1 MEITIKK
8 VENGADKK
16 KFIDFVHDLYAD
28 DPNYVP
34 ELYMAQSDLM
44 NPKKNPFFWHSKA
57 DLFLAERDGK
67 VVGRI
72 AAIRNNNYNE
82 YAKTKVGFFGFFDVI
97 NDYEVAK
104 KLLDTANDW
113 IKKEGLTDIIGP
125 TNFSTNETCGLLVE
139 GLDSAPV
146 IMMTYNKAYYKT
158 FLDKYGFT
166 KQMDLIAYVLD
177 PMDMPEKLLRLAKGI
192 EERLKRRN
200 ITVRKINMKDFNN
213 EVAKVKEIYNAAWDK
228 NWGFV
233 PMTDDEFKFQ
243 AKDMKMILDK
253 DFAYVAEDNGKV
265 IAFSLTIPNVNEVFK
280 TIKRGRLFPTGL
292 LKLVLNK
299 SKISSVRVIT
309 LGVLEEYRKLG
320 IDVVF
325 YAKNMETAQQKKLK
339 YAEAS
344 WILENNKEMNSPLIS
359 INAKPYKTYRIFEKK
374 IV

>member
-1 MEITIKK
+1 MITIKK

-16 KFIDFVHDLYAD
+16 KFIDFVHDLYKD
-28 DPNYVP
+28 DKNYVP
-34 ELYMAQSDLM
+34 ELYLAQSDLI
-44 NPKKNPFFWHSKA
+44 NPAKNPFFKHSKA
-57 DLFLAERDGK
+57 DLFIAEKDGK

-82 YAKTKVGFFGFFDVI
+82 FTNTKSGFFGFFDVV

-139 GLDSAPV
+139 GLDSPPV
-146 IMMTYNKAYYKT
+146 IMMTYNKAYYQT
-158 FLDKYGFT
+158 FLEKYGFK
-166 KQMDLIAYVLD
+166 KQMDLVAYTLD

-200 ITVRKINMKDFNN
+200 ITVRKINMKAFDS
-213 EVAKVKEIYNAAWDK
+213 EVKAVKDIYNAAWDK

-233 PMTDDEFKFQ
+233 PMTDDEFKYQ

-253 DFAYVAEDNGKV
+253 DFAYVAEENGKV
-265 IAFSLTIPNVNEVFK
+265 IAFSLTIPNVNEIFI
-280 TIKRGRLFPTGL
+280 TIKRGRLLPTGL
-292 LKLVLNK
+292 FKLLMNK
-299 SKISSVRVIT
+299 SKIKSARVIT

-325 YAKNMETAQQKKLK
+325 YAKNMETAREKKLK

-359 INAKPYKTYRIFEKK
+359 INAKPYKKYRIYEKK
-374 IV
+374 LA